1 MKDRAFVL
9 RIVVVYSPVECE
21 RRTRMAKRY
30 EELTISDDFMCG
42 KAMGDKVTSRSG
54 WICIRGIKSVC
65 TMQRC
70 RI

>member
-30 EELTISDDFMCG
+30 EDFG
-42 KAMGDKVTSRSG
+42 
-54 WICIRGIKSVC
+54 
-65 TMQRC
+65 
-70 RI
+70 

>member
-30 EELTISDDFMCG
+30 EELTISDDFMFG
-42 KAMGDKVTSRSG
+42 KWQAGPAGYVYAG
-54 WICIRGIKSVC
+54 
-65 TMQRC
+65 
-70 RI
+70 